1 MDMEKKRRIVMILGL
16 LIVVLFVGAGIPLG
30 IAMSNKRAAEKVA
43 AEEAAKANRGLGK
56 YSEYELFQN
65 IPVMANKDAIYTEAA
80 AVGGGDYLITA
91 ENTSLKDYQ
100 DYLSVLEKEGF
111 KKILDNGEKGLE
123 GYVYTVH
130 YQKGDLLVVV
140 SHIVRLAKTT
150 ITANEETLLSERLF
164 YDEAV
169 NKSIQGNTKTKL
181 HVTEMKQVG
190 GGFVI
195 QLKNGHFLL
204 YDGGRESNANNM
216 VEYLE
221 SLVPV
226 GEKPIIDAWILSHSH
241 TDHIG
246 VLKSFVDNNDYS
258 KRIFVESV
266 YFTEPGEEIIEKY
279 KKLDSSTSQL
289 MYLRAASEYLKTSE
303 GTKPTV
309 YRMRL
314 GERYYFSDFTMDV
327 VFTPELLELDAWETW
342 NSSSVVLM
350 FTIEG
355 QKVLFTGDADWCCQL
370 LYTEMYDKDYFNL
383 TIYAVPHHG
392 INVYKQITYRLGNI
406 QTAIYP
412 TSVLGTTFGA
422 ASYLGR
428 KPQNEHLISVAQESL
443 TWGDGTKILTFPYQI
458 GTYESLAQKFVPEE

>member
-1 MDMEKKRRIVMILGL
+1 MEKKRKIVMILGL
-16 LIVVLFVGAGIPLG
+16 LIAVLLVGAGIPLG
-30 IAMSNKRAAEKVA
+30 IAMSNKRAEEKVA

-80 AVGGGDYLITA
+80 EVGGGDYLITA

-100 DYLSVLEKEGF
+100 AYLSVLEKDGF
-111 KKILDNGEKGLE
+111 KKLLDNGENGIE
-123 GYVYTVH
+123 GYVYTTH
-130 YQKGDLLVVV
+130 YQKDDLLVIV
-140 SHIVRLAKTT
+140 SHLVKMNETKIY
-150 ITANEETLLSERLF
+150 ANEETVLSDRLF

-169 NKSIQGNTKTKL
+169 NKSIQGNAKTKL
-181 HVTEMKQVG
+181 HVTEMKKVG

-204 YDGGRESNANNM
+204 YDGGRESNADNM
-216 VEYLE
+216 VQYLE
-221 SLVPV
+221 SLVPE
-226 GEKPIIDAWILSHSH
+226 GERPIVEAWIISHSH
-241 TDHIG
+241 SDHMG
-246 VLKSFVDNNDYS
+246 VLQSFADSKDYS
-258 KRIFVESV
+258 KRICVESV
-266 YFTEPGEEIIEKY
+266 YFTEPGEEIIETY
-279 KKLDSSTSQL
+279 SKLDDVNGRL
-289 MYLRAASEYLKTSE
+289 MYLRAASEFLKTSE
-303 GTKPTV
+303 GTKPPV

-327 VFTPELLELDAWETW
+327 IFSPELVPLDKWETW
-342 NSSSVVLM
+342 NSSTVVLM

-370 LYTEMYDKDYFNL
+370 VYTDMYDKDYFDL

-428 KPQNEHLISVAQESL
+428 KPQNEHLVAVAQESL

-458 GTYESLAQKFVPEE
+458 GTYESLPQQFEIEEE